1 MSGKYK
7 KWTCFLCGDTV
18 IEGQRFAW
26 IPEKGYAHI
35 ECLHEELAKRFNG
48 RIPAEVEALLD
59 FDEAMAYSIVRSKQA
74 EKLLGGELRGKVEE
88 ARHKLE
94 GLSALAG
101 RLLKDLLKE
110 HGVEL

>member
-1 MSGKYK
+1 MAEKYK
-7 KWTCFLCGDTV
+7 KWSCFLCGDTV

-35 ECLHEELAKRFNG
+35 ECLHEELARRFEG
-48 RIPAEVEALLD
+48 RIPARVEALLD
-59 FDEAMAYSIVRSKQA
+59 FDEAMAYAIVRTKQA
-74 EKLLGGELRGKVEE
+74 EKLLEGELRDKVEE

-101 RLLKDLLKE
+101 RLLKDVLKE